1 MFSSPWDFH
10 YAKVASIAHTM
21 SKPADEIAKT
31 AEEMEIE
38 ATETREW
45 LEALD
50 YVIAEG
56 GSERVR
62 RLFTRL
68 HTHALKK
75 GVQIPYAA
83 NTPYINT
90 IAPQDQA
97 EFPGDFDVEVR
108 LKSYIRWNAM
118 AMVVRAN
125 REEDGIG
132 GHISTFASATT
143 LYEVALN
150 HFIRGKG
157 ADGGGDLVFF
167 QGHASPGIYARA
179 FMEGRLTVQQL
190 ENFRRELQPGKGLS
204 SYPHPWL
211 MPRFWEF
218 PTVSM
223 GLGPIMAIYQA
234 RFNRYLEDR
243 GIQDTSE
250 SRIWAFLGD
259 GETDEPESLGAIS
272 LAAREQLDNLT
283 FVINCNLQR
292 LDGPVRGNGKII
304 QELERVF
311 RGAGWN
317 VIKVI
322 WGRSWDPL
330 LEMDETG
337 ALVEQMNETVDGEW
351 QKFSVAG
358 PEYFRKHFWNKNS
371 DVKRIGDTLTDEQ
384 LTRLKRGGHDT
395 YKMYA
400 AYQAAMENQGSPTV
414 ILAKTVKG
422 YGLGEAGEGKN
433 ITHQQKKLNLEEL
446 LHFRERFD
454 IPISDEELAS
464 APFFRPAEDSP
475 EIIYLTERRKELGGF
490 VPSRVAEAEPL
501 EMPPEDLFDEFIKG
515 TGDRPVTTTM
525 AIVRVIARLL
535 REKEGIGKHVVPIIP
550 DEARTF
556 GMEALFSQFGIY
568 SHVGQLYEPTDAGSL
583 MFYREAISGQ
593 IIEEGITE
601 AGSISSFIAAGTSYA
616 SHGVNMV
623 PFFIFYSMFGFQ
635 RVGDLIWAAADMRC
649 RGFLI
654 GGTAGRTT
662 LAGEGLQHQDGNSHL
677 LACTVP
683 NLIAYDPAFAFE
695 IGVIVREGIR
705 RMYENCEDVFY
716 YLTVENESY
725 PMPEMPEGVEE
736 GILKGMY
743 CYRRSRS
750 RAKHRV
756 QLLASGAILN
766 QALSAQKLL
775 SERFNIAS
783 DVWSATSFK
792 ELHRDGMETDR
803 WNMLHPGEKPRVP
816 YIRQCLGEDPVP
828 IVIASDY
835 VKALPNSLVRWMP
848 GVPVTLGTDGFGRSE
863 SREALRD
870 FFEVDSRFIALG
882 ALTAL
887 AGQKK
892 IKRGTLEK
900 AIKELDINPSKPN
913 PLTA

>member
-1 MFSSPWDFH
+1 
-10 YAKVASIAHTM
+10 M

-31 AEEMEIE
+31 AGETEIE

-50 YVIAEG
+50 YVIAQG

-75 GVQIPYAA
+75 GIQIPYAA
-83 NTPYINT
+83 NTPYVNT
-90 IAPQDQA
+90 IAPQDQP

-125 REEDGIG
+125 READGIG

-167 QGHASPGIYARA
+167 QGHAAPGIYARA
-179 FMEGRLTVQQL
+179 FMEGRLTVRQL
-190 ENFRRELQPGKGLS
+190 ENFRRELQSGKGLS

-211 MPRFWEF
+211 MPGFWEF

-243 GIQDTSE
+243 GIKDTSDCWV
-250 SRIWAFLGD
+250 WAFLGD
-259 GETDEPESLGAIS
+259 GETDEP
-272 LAAREQLDNLT
+272 
-283 FVINCNLQR
+283 
-292 LDGPVRGNGKII
+292 
-304 QELERVF
+304 
-311 RGAGWN
+311 
-317 VIKVI
+317 
-322 WGRSWDPL
+322 
-330 LEMDETG
+330 
-337 ALVEQMNETVDGEW
+337 
-351 QKFSVAG
+351 
-358 PEYFRKHFWNKNS
+358 
-371 DVKRIGDTLTDEQ
+371 
-384 LTRLKRGGHDT
+384 
-395 YKMYA
+395 
-400 AYQAAMENQGSPTV
+400 
-414 ILAKTVKG
+414 
-422 YGLGEAGEGKN
+422 
-433 ITHQQKKLNLEEL
+433 
-446 LHFRERFD
+446 
-454 IPISDEELAS
+454 
-464 APFFRPAEDSP
+464 
-475 EIIYLTERRKELGGF
+475 
-490 VPSRVAEAEPL
+490 
-501 EMPPEDLFDEFIKG
+501 
-515 TGDRPVTTTM
+515 TTTM
-525 AIVRVIARLL
+525 AIVRVIAKLL
-535 REKEGIGKHVVPIIP
+535 REKDGFGKHVVPIIP
-550 DEARTF
+550 NEARTF

-583 MFYREAISGQ
+583 MFYREAINGQ
-593 IIEEGITE
+593 VIEEGITE

-616 SHGVNMV
+616 SHGVHMI

-662 LAGEGLQHQDGNSHL
+662 LAGEGLQHHDGNSHL

-683 NLIAYDPAFAFE
+683 NLVAYDPAFAYE

-705 RMYENCEDVFY
+705 RMYENLEDIFY

-783 DVWSATSFK
+783 DVWSATSIK

-870 FFEVDSRFIALG
+870 FFEVDFRYIALG

-887 AGQKK
+887 ARQRK
-892 IKRGTLEK
+892 IKQGTLAK
-900 AIKELDINPSKPN
+900 AIKELKINPSKPN
-913 PLTA
+913 PLTS

>member
-1 MFSSPWDFH
+1 
-10 YAKVASIAHTM
+10 M
-21 SKPADEIAKT
+21 SKPADEIPKT

-68 HTHALKK
+68 HTHALKQ
-75 GVQIPYAA
+75 GIQIPYAA

-167 QGHASPGIYARA
+167 QGHAAPGIYARA
-179 FMEGRLTVQQL
+179 FMEGRLTVRQL

-211 MPRFWEF
+211 MPSFWEF

-243 GIQDTSE
+243 GIQDTSQ
-250 SRIWAFLGD
+250 SRVWAFLGD

-272 LAAREQLDNLT
+272 LAAREQLDNLI

-322 WGRSWDPL
+322 WGRTWDPL

-337 ALVEQMNETVDGEW
+337 ALVELMNKTVDGQW

-358 PEYFRKHFWNKNS
+358 PEYFRQHFWNKNPE
-371 DVKRIGDTLTDEQ
+371 VKRIGDTLTDEQ
-384 LTRLKRGGHDT
+384 LAQLKRGGHDT

-454 IPISDEELAS
+454 IPISDEKLAS
-464 APFFRPAEDSP
+464 APFFRPAQDSP

-490 VPSRVAEAEPL
+490 VPSRVVEAGPL

-515 TGDRPVTTTM
+515 TGARPVTTTM

-616 SHGVNMV
+616 SHGVNMI

-649 RGFLI
+649 RGFLV

-870 FFEVDSRFIALG
+870 FFEVDARFIALG

>member
-1 MFSSPWDFH
+1 M
-10 YAKVASIAHTM
+10 KNQM
-21 SKPADEIAKT
+21 SKPDGIAKT
-31 AEEMEIE
+31 AQEREIE

-50 YVIAEG
+50 YVIAQG

-62 RLFTRL
+62 RLFTGL
-68 HTHALKK
+68 HSHALKR
-75 GVQIPYAA
+75 GIQIPYAA

-97 EFPGDFDVEVR
+97 DFPGDFDVEVR

-157 ADGGGDLVFF
+157 AEGGGDLVFF
-167 QGHASPGIYARA
+167 QGHAAPGIYARA

-211 MPRFWEF
+211 MPEFWEF

-223 GLGPIMAIYQA
+223 GLAPIMAIYQA

-250 SRIWAFLGD
+250 SRVWAFLGD

-272 LAAREQLDNLT
+272 LAAREQLDNLI

-322 WGRSWDPL
+322 WGRTWDPL
-330 LEMDETG
+330 LEMDESG
-337 ALVEQMNETVDGEW
+337 ALVELMNETVDGEW
-351 QKFSVAG
+351 QKFGVAG
-358 PEYFRKHFWNKNS
+358 PEYFRKHFWNKHPE
-371 DVKRIGDTLTDEQ
+371 VKRIGDTLTDEQ
-384 LTRLKRGGHDT
+384 LSQLKRGGHDT

-400 AYQAAMENQGSPTV
+400 AYRAAMRNQGSPTV

-454 IPISDEELAS
+454 IPISDEDLAS
-464 APFFRPAEDSP
+464 APFFRPAQDSP

-490 VPSRVAEAEPL
+490 VPSRVVEAEPL
-501 EMPPEDLFDEFIKG
+501 DMPSEELFDEFIKG

-525 AIVRVIARLL
+525 AIVRVMARLL
-535 REKEGIGKHVVPIIP
+535 REKEGIGRHVVPIIP

-583 MFYREAISGQ
+583 MFYREAINGQ
-593 IIEEGITE
+593 VIEEGITE

-616 SHGVNMV
+616 SHGVNMI

-683 NLIAYDPAFAFE
+683 NLMAYDPAFAYE
-695 IGVIVREGIR
+695 IGLIVREGIR
-705 RMYENCEDVFY
+705 RMYENGEDVFY

-725 PMPEMPEGVEE
+725 PMPQMPEGVEE
-736 GILKGMY
+736 GILKGLY
-743 CYRRSRS
+743 CYRRGKS
-750 RAKHRV
+750 RAKDRV

-766 QALSAQKLL
+766 QALSAQELL
-775 SERFNIAS
+775 AERFNIAS

-816 YIRQCLGEDPVP
+816 YIKQCLGEDPVP

-835 VKALPNSLVRWMP
+835 VKALPNSLARWMP
-848 GVPVTLGTDGFGRSE
+848 AVPVTLGTDGFGRSE

-887 AGQKK
+887 AGRKK

-900 AIKELDINPSKPN
+900 AFKELDIDPSKPN
-913 PLTA
+913 PLTS

>member
-490 VPSRVAEAEPL
+490 VPSRVVEAEPL

-756 QLLASGAILN
+756 QVLASGAILN

>member
-1 MFSSPWDFH
+1 
-10 YAKVASIAHTM
+10 M
-21 SKPADEIAKT
+21 SKPADKISKT

-50 YVIAEG
+50 YVITEG

-75 GVQIPYAA
+75 GIQIPYAA

-167 QGHASPGIYARA
+167 QGHAAPGIYARA
-179 FMEGRLTVQQL
+179 FLEGRLTVRQL
-190 ENFRRELQPGKGLS
+190 ENFRRELQPEKGLS

-211 MPRFWEF
+211 MPSFWEF

-243 GIQDTSE
+243 GIQDTSD
-250 SRIWAFLGD
+250 SRVWTFLGD

-272 LAAREQLDNLT
+272 LAAREQLDNLI

-292 LDGPVRGNGKII
+292 LDGPVRGNGQII

-322 WGRSWDPL
+322 WGRTWDPL

-337 ALVEQMNETVDGEW
+337 ALVELMNETVDGQW

-358 PEYFRKHFWNKNS
+358 PEYFRKHFWDKNPE
-371 DVKRIGDTLTDEQ
+371 VKRIGDTLTDEQ
-384 LTRLKRGGHDT
+384 LTQLKRGGHDT

-475 EIIYLTERRKELGGF
+475 EIIYLTERRQELGGF
-490 VPSRVAEAEPL
+490 VPSRVVEAEPL
-501 EMPPEDLFDEFIKG
+501 EMPPEHLFDEFIKG

-583 MFYREAISGQ
+583 MFYREAIRGQ

-616 SHGVNMV
+616 SHGVNMI

-649 RGFLI
+649 RGFLV

-736 GILKGMY
+736 GILKGLY
-743 CYRRSRS
+743 CYRPSRS

-900 AIKELDINPSKPN
+900 AIKELEINPSKPN